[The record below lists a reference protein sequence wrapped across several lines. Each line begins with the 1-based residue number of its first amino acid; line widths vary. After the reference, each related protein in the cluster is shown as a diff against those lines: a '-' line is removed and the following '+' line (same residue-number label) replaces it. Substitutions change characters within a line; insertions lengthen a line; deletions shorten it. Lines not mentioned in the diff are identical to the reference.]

1 MGGRRVASKMRGYRP
16 SFGIKL
22 PRFRF
27 QLLFS
32 SCVSLDKFLISL
44 SLSFLIHKMRVMVT
58 SAS

>member
-1 MGGRRVASKMRGYRP
+1 MRGYRH

-32 SCVSLDKFLISL
+32 NCVTLDVSLYRMKNPNPVVCMPSEAAY
-44 SLSFLIHKMRVMVT
+44 S
-58 SAS
+58 